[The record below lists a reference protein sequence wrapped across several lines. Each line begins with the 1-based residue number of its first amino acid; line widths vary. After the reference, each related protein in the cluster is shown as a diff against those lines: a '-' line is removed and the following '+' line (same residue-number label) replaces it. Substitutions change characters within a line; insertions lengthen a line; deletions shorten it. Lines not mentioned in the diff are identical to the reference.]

1 MDGSKNAERRPLG
14 AADEEDP
21 GRHRAPVFEEDEKAP
36 RRSRRVASLD
46 VFRGLTV
53 AVGDSTLSER
63 VTDGVPLAIDSPRL
77 GNWGTKD

>member
-14 AADEEDP
+14 AIDEEDP
-21 GRHRAPVFEEDEKAP
+21 GRHRAPVFEEDDANEKAP

-53 AVGDSTLSER
+53 AVSDSTLSER
-63 VTDGVPLAIDSPRL
+63 ALTASHRWSPFS
-77 GNWGTKD
+77 N